1 MGFMAT
7 MKAQKAYS
15 LHGKGDLEG
24 AKKLYQ
30 EAVDKGLDSPR
41 FLLGYAVLLLREGSY
56 QKAKDILVKTQ
67 KCPGL
72 NDEMKIQMFVDYAAC
87 CFKLGQMDRGVELL
101 ERQHHKQVSGLVYQT
116 LGYLYV
122 EKYLPEARP
131 VLTPA
136 DLPQVSP
143 EQVSPEQASPDNQAS
158 PDEQTEPTAA
168 EDDGTR
174 LRKAQAASDAAWTEG
189 LAAAK
194 RFLEEAVEYDDEDPV
209 CLDNLGQFYYR
220 VLSDP
225 DAAKPW
231 FDKAIA
237 LKDGQID
244 TLWFLSRYDLASGN
258 RAAAVE
264 KLEKA
269 LEGRFSPLNYVTKE
283 KLEKEISALKA

>member
-15 LHGKGDLEG
+15 LHGKGDLAG

-41 FLLGYAVLLLREGSY
+41 FLLGYAVLLIREGSY
-56 QKAKDILVKTQ
+56 QQAKDILVKTQ

-87 CFKLGQMDRGVELL
+87 CFKLGQMERGVELL
-101 ERQHHKQVSGLVYQT
+101 ERQHRKQVSGLVYQT

-122 EKYLPEARP
+122 EKYLPDARP
-131 VLTPA
+131 RLTSA
-136 DLPQVSP
+136 DLPERAASGA
-143 EQVSPEQASPDNQAS
+143 QAEAELIS
-158 PDEQTEPTAA
+158 A
-168 EDDGTR
+168 EDEAAR
-174 LRKAQAASDAAWTEG
+174 LRKAQEESDAAWAEG
-189 LAAAK
+189 REAAK

-220 VLSDP
+220 VLENP
-225 DAAKPW
+225 EAAKPW

-237 LKDGQID
+237 QKAGQID
-244 TLWFLSRYDLASGN
+244 TLWFLSRYDLADGN

-269 LEGRFSPLNYVTKE
+269 LEGRFSPLNFATKE
-283 KLEKEISALKA
+283 KVEKEISALKA

>member
-15 LHGKGDLEG
+15 LHGKGDLAG

-41 FLLGYAVLLLREGSY
+41 FLLGYAVLLIREGSY
-56 QKAKDILVKTQ
+56 QQAKDVLVKTQ

-72 NDEMKIQMFVDYAAC
+72 NEEMKIQMFVDYAAC
-87 CFKLGQMDRGVELL
+87 CFKLGQMERGVELL
-101 ERQHHKQVSGLVYQT
+101 ERQHRKQVSGLVYQT

-122 EKYLPEARP
+122 EKYQPDARP
-131 VLTPA
+131 RLTLA
-136 DLPQVSP
+136 DLP
-143 EQVSPEQASPDNQAS
+143 EQAAS
-158 PDEQTEPTAA
+158 DEQAEAGPISA
-168 EDDGTR
+168 EDEAAR
-174 LRKAQAASDAAWTEG
+174 LRKAQEESDAAWTEG
-189 LAAAK
+189 REAAK

-220 VLSDP
+220 VLEDP

-237 LKDGQID
+237 QKAGQID
-244 TLWFLSRYDLASGN
+244 TLWFLSRYDLAGGN

-269 LEGRFSPLNYVTKE
+269 LEGRFSPLNFATKE
-283 KLEKEISALKA
+283 KVEKEISALKA

>member
-87 CFKLGQMDRGVELL
+87 CFKLGQMERGVELL
-101 ERQHHKQVSGLVYQT
+101 ERQHHKQASGLVYQT

-131 VLTPA
+131 VLTLA
-136 DLPQVSP
+136 DLPAQTP
-143 EQVSPEQASPDNQAS
+143 DAALPDDQADPA
-158 PDEQTEPTAA
+158 AA
-168 EDDGTR
+168 EDDETR
-174 LRKAQAASDAAWTEG
+174 LRKAQAASDEAWTEG
-189 LAAAK
+189 LEAAK
-194 RFLEEAVEYDDEDPV
+194 RFLVEAVEYDDEDPV

-237 LKDGQID
+237 QKEGQID

-269 LEGRFSPLNYVTKE
+269 LEGRFSPLNFVSKE

>member
-15 LHGKGDLEG
+15 LHGKGDLAG

-41 FLLGYAVLLLREGSY
+41 FLLGYAVLLIREGSY
-56 QKAKDILVKTQ
+56 QQAKDILVKTQ

-87 CFKLGQMDRGVELL
+87 CFKLGQMERGVELL
-101 ERQHHKQVSGLVYQT
+101 ERQHRKQVSGLVYQT

-122 EKYLPEARP
+122 EKYLPDARP
-131 VLTPA
+131 RLTPV
-136 DLPQVSP
+136 DLP
-143 EQVSPEQASPDNQAS
+143 EQPASDEQAEA
-158 PDEQTEPTAA
+158 EPISA
-168 EDDGTR
+168 EDEAAR
-174 LRKAQAASDAAWTEG
+174 LRKAQEESDAAWTEG
-189 LAAAK
+189 REAAK

-220 VLSDP
+220 VLEDP
-225 DAAKPW
+225 EAAKPW

-237 LKDGQID
+237 QKAGQID
-244 TLWFLSRYDLASGN
+244 TLWFLSRYDLADGN

-269 LEGRFSPLNYVTKE
+269 LEGRFSPLNFATKE
-283 KLEKEISALKA
+283 KVEKEISALKA